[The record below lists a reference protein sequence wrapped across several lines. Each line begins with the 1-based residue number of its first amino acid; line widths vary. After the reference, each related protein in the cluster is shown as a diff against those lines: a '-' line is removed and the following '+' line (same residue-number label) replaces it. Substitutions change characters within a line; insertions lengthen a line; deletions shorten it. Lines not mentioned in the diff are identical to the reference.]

1 MARRTATAARAHAN
15 CDARG
20 VPDRKSQP
28 DCGPHPR
35 YFAILRLASCL
46 LCNAQ
51 AFEENDVMAALQE
64 ELDAFKNIS
73 RDIAVWASGK
83 WVLIHDGRLI
93 DLFNSWEK
101 ASSVASSRFGRGPYL
116 VRQIP
121 RR

>member
-1 MARRTATAARAHAN
+1 
-15 CDARG
+15 
-20 VPDRKSQP
+20 
-28 DCGPHPR
+28 
-35 YFAILRLASCL
+35 
-46 LCNAQ
+46 
-51 AFEENDVMAALQE
+51 MAALQD
-64 ELDAFKNIS
+64 ELDAFKSIS